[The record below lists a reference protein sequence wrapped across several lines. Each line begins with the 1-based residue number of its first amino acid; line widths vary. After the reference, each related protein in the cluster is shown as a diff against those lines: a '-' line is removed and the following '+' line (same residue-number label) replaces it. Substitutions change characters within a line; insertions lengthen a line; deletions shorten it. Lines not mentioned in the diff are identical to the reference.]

1 MAKEQ
6 KETSF
11 EENLENLEKI
21 VKDLESGN
29 IPLDDAIEKFNE
41 AMKLAKLC
49 DDKLK
54 NAEDKVN
61 SILNK
66 DGKLEEFKIEE
77 NS

>member
-1 MAKEQ
+1 MAKEE
-6 KETSF
+6 KEKTF

-29 IPLDDAIEKFNE
+29 IHLDDAIEKFTE

-49 DDKLK
+49 DNKLK
-54 NAEDKVN
+54 NAEEKLN

-66 DGKLEEFKIEE
+66 DGKLEEFSIEE
-77 NS
+77 

>member
-11 EENLENLEKI
+11 EENLDNLEKI

>member
-49 DDKLK
+49 DNKLK

>member
-1 MAKEQ
+1 MAKEEQ
-6 KETSF
+6 EKTF

-29 IPLDDAIEKFNE
+29 IPLDDAIEKFTE

-49 DDKLK
+49 DNKLK
-54 NAEDKVN
+54 NAEEKLN

-66 DGKLEEFKIEE
+66 DGKLEEFSIEE
-77 NS
+77 